1 MLEENLL
8 LQHCGDD
15 GSHQLQHQSWFL
27 TWVGVGGGTWEELLP
42 KFLKLLLKYFI
53 SKGAGG
59 VDDASVVLL
68 LYFLPLNLLF
78 TICFFAF
85 LIDELE
91 ATVALLHLSWTVDIL

>member
-1 MLEENLL
+1 MVLL
-8 LQHCGDD
+8 NTVEMMDPITSAPELVPH
-15 GSHQLQHQSWFL
+15 L
-27 TWVGVGGGTWEELLP
+27 VRGGGWCSEGCGTWEELLP

-85 LIDELE
+85 LIDELRPQ
-91 ATVALLHLSWTVDIL
+91 LLCYSCRGR

>member
-1 MLEENLL
+1 MDPITSAPELVPHLGE
-8 LQHCGDD
+8 
-15 GSHQLQHQSWFL
+15 
-27 TWVGVGGGTWEELLP
+27 GGGTWEELLP

-78 TICFFAF
+78 TMRFFAF
-85 LIDELE
+85 LIDQLRPQ
-91 ATVALLHLSWTVDIL
+91 LLCYICRGR

>member
-1 MLEENLL
+1 MDGPP
-8 LQHCGDD
+8 QHCGDD
-15 GSHQLQHQSWFL
+15 GSHHFS
-27 TWVGVGGGTWEELLP
+27 TRAGYSPGEGGDWCSEGCGTWEELLP

-85 LIDELE
+85 LIDELRPQ
-91 ATVALLHLSWTVDIL
+91 LLCYSCRGR